1 MLPPVDDETP
11 AGLLT
16 GPKGFIVHGLGHVF
30 LLLGLVGVLLP
41 IVPTLP
47 FLVVAGACWAR
58 TSPRF
63 HGWLMNHAVFGPP
76 LREWALHR
84 SLPMRTKLLTAAGIA
99 CAGAVSLLF
108 LVPEGTAWLVS
119 FGVVST
125 MVVGTLLIPTRR
137 PG

>member
-1 MLPPVDDETP
+1 MPLPSDAGRPV
-11 AGLLT
+11 GLLT
-16 GPKGFIVHGLGHVF
+16 GPKGFIVYGLGHVF
-30 LLLGLVGVLLP
+30 LLLGLVGLLLP

-84 SLPMRTKLLTAAGIA
+84 SLPRRTKLLTAAGIA
-99 CAGAVSLLF
+99 CAGAVSLVF
-108 LVPEGTAWLVS
+108 LVPEGTAWFIS
-119 FGVVST
+119 FGVVSV
-125 MVVGTLLIPTRR
+125 MVLGTLLIPTRR
-137 PG
+137 AG